1 MHMHKDFAMSLRLL
15 LISTL
20 ATVVA
25 TGCSPAPATTAP
37 AGEHPKTTTT
47 TTTTGAAADPHAGHD
62 MAAMGGAKDAAMAG
76 YTCPMHPEVHA
87 DHPGKCPKCGMDLV
101 AANPAAAKK
110 TFDVVVTTDPAPE
123 AGKKT
128 TIGFQVVDEG
138 KSRVKDFDVVHEKKL
153 HLLMVSKDL
162 SWFAHEH
169 PELLP
174 DGSMK
179 LDFTFPAGG
188 PHTLYAD
195 FKPTGASG
203 QVIQKPIDVK
213 GPARAAVPLT
223 KDDLGKAKTIAG
235 HQVRLKASSL
245 TAGESVKL
253 DFLIVKGGKPVTDLT
268 PYLGAQGHCVI
279 ISQDGSKFLHSHPDD
294 GAHDDTGTAPH
305 AHPKTPGQVTFHT
318 QFPGPGLYKIWGQFQ
333 HGSDMVIADFVVDV
347 AAGTAAGAAAGT
359 GQPAADGH
367 GHQH

>member
-1 MHMHKDFAMSLRLL
+1 MRFRLL
-15 LISTL
+15 LIST
-20 ATVVA
+20 VVA
-25 TGCSPAPATTAP
+25 AAACTEPAATGPAPSVTTVTP
-37 AGEHPKTTTT
+37 PP
-47 TTTTGAAADPHAGHD
+47 DPHAGHD
-62 MAAMGGAKDAAMAG
+62 MAAMGDPKNAAPAG

-101 AANPAAAKK
+101 PVTAGAAKK
-110 TFDVVVTTDPAPE
+110 FDVVVTATPPPE

-128 TIGFQVVDEG
+128 TLSIEVVDDG

-174 DGSMK
+174 DGTMK

-195 FKPTGASG
+195 FRPTGASG
-203 QVIQKPIDVK
+203 QVIQKPVDVK
-213 GPARAAVPLT
+213 GLAPAPVPLT

-253 DFLIVKGGKPVTDLT
+253 DFLIVKDGKPVTNLT

-279 ISQDGSKFLHSHPDD
+279 ISQDGSQFLHSHPDD
-294 GAHDDTGTAPH
+294 GAHDDAGTAAH
-305 AHPKTPGQVTFHT
+305 AHPKTPGQVTFNT

-333 HGSDMVIADFVVDV
+333 HGSDLVVADFVVDV
-347 AAGTAAGAAAGT
+347 AAGTGK
-359 GQPAADGH
+359 PAAPH
-367 GHQH
+367 GEHTH